1 MLKTK
6 LVEDLWTAMQ
16 TLIMIA
22 RRHDV
27 AAIINESNCFRV
39 IYSSTITLE
48 DMQELRTHDPILLLV
63 NGKPTKSKLNDEQ
76 RKYFLMLAREANSQ
90 LN

>member
-1 MLKTK
+1 MIKTK
-6 LVEDLWTAMQ
+6 LVQDLWSAMQ

-48 DMQELRTHDPILLLV
+48 DMKELQQHDPVLLLV
-63 NGKPTKSKLNDEQ
+63 NGKPTKSKLNEEQ
-76 RKYFLMLAREANSQ
+76 RKYFLQLAREANSQ

>member
-1 MLKTK
+1 MIKTQ
-6 LVEDLWTAMQ
+6 LVQDLWTAMK

-27 AAIINESNCFRV
+27 AAIITESNCFRV

-48 DMQELRTHDPILLLV
+48 DMKELQQHDPVLLLV

-76 RKYFLMLAREANSQ
+76 RKYFLQLAREANSQ

>member
-1 MLKTK
+1 MIKTK
-6 LVEDLWTAMQ
+6 LVQDLWSAMQ

-39 IYSSTITLE
+39 IYSPRITLE
-48 DMQELRTHDPILLLV
+48 DMKELQQHDPVLLLV
-63 NGKPTKSKLNDEQ
+63 NGKPTKSKLTDEQ
-76 RKYFLMLAREANSQ
+76 RKYFLQLAREANAS

>member
-1 MLKTK
+1 MIKTA
-6 LVEDLWTAMQ
+6 LVQDLWSAMK

-39 IYSSTITLE
+39 IYSTRITLE
-48 DMQELRTHDPILLLV
+48 DMHELATHDPVLLLV
-63 NGKPTKSKLNDEQ
+63 NGKATKSKLNDEQ
-76 RKYFLMLAREANSQ
+76 RKYFLELAREANSQ

>member
-1 MLKTK
+1 MVKTK
-6 LVEDLWTAMQ
+6 LVSDLWSAMQ
-16 TLIMIA
+16 TIIMIA

-39 IYSSTITLE
+39 IYTPRITLE
-48 DMQELRTHDPILLLV
+48 DMQELATYDPVLLLV
-63 NGKPTKSKLNDEQ
+63 NGKPTKSKLTDEQ